1 MTQPIGILGGSFDP
15 VHNGHLHLATTFLKE
30 LDLAE
35 LHFIPLNNPAHR
47 PAPLAT
53 SEQRLEM
60 LKLAVENHALLKV
73 DDCELRGDEISYTI
87 NTLKLLRKN
96 IGDTPLCML
105 IGMDNFKTLNSW
117 HQWQSL
123 LDYAHIVIAN
133 RPGSNGQKDH
143 DKMNNEMQEFIDGHM
158 TKSVT
163 DLHQQP
169 AGCIIKLDIP
179 MLDISSTQIRNIF
192 QSGSMSKLKSEPL
205 LPDKV
210 LDFIQIHHLYNN

>member
-35 LHFIPLNNPAHR
+35 LRFVPLNNPAHR
-47 PAPLAT
+47 TAPLAS

-73 DDCELRGDEISYTI
+73 DDCELQRDEVSYTVD
-87 NTLKLLRKN
+87 TLKLVRNN

-105 IGMDNFKTLNSW
+105 IGIDNFRTLNSW
-117 HQWQSL
+117 HQWRSL
-123 LDYAHIVIAN
+123 LDYTHIVIAN
-133 RPGSNGQKDH
+133 RPGNNDQRNH
-143 DKMNNEMQEFIDGHM
+143 DKMDNEMQEFMNNSI
-158 TKSVT
+158 TTSAE

-169 AGCIIKLDIP
+169 AGCIIKLGIP
-179 MLDISSTQIRNIF
+179 MLDISSTQIRNDF
-192 QSGSMSKLKSEPL
+192 QSDSKSNMKSESL

-210 LDFIQIHHLYNN
+210 LDFIQTHLLYKN

>member
-1 MTQPIGILGGSFDP
+1 MTQPIGILGGAFDP

-35 LHFIPLNNPAHR
+35 LRFIPLNNPAHR
-47 PAPLAT
+47 TAPLA
-53 SEQRLEM
+53 SSAQRLEM
-60 LKLAVENHALLKV
+60 LKLAVENHVHLKV
-73 DDCELRGDEISYTI
+73 DDCELQRDEVSYTI

-105 IGMDNFKTLNSW
+105 VGLENFKTLNSW
-117 HQWQSL
+117 HQWRSL

-133 RPGSNGQKDH
+133 RPGSDAKKNK
-143 DKMNNEMQEFIDGHM
+143 DKMNDEIQGFMNKFI
-158 TKSVT
+158 TTSVV
-163 DLHQQP
+163 DLHRQS

-179 MLDISSTQIRNIF
+179 MLDISSTQIRNNF
-192 QSGSMSKLKSEPL
+192 QSSLKSESL

-210 LDFIQIHHLYNN
+210 LDFIQTHHLYNN

>member
-35 LHFIPLNNPAHR
+35 LRFIPLSNPAHR
-47 PAPLAT
+47 PASLAS

-60 LKLAVENHALLKV
+60 LKLAIENYALLKV
-73 DDCELRGDEISYTI
+73 DDYELQRNEISYTI
-87 NTLKLLRKN
+87 NTLKHLRKN

-105 IGMDNFKTLNSW
+105 IGIDNFKTLNSW

-133 RPGSNGQKDH
+133 RPENGAQGGN
-143 DKMNNEMQEFIDGHM
+143 DKMDDEMQEFM
-158 TKSVT
+158 NNFVTTSVE
-163 DLHQQP
+163 DLHLQS

-179 MLDISSTQIRNIF
+179 MLDVSSTQIRNNF
-192 QSGSMSKLKSEPL
+192 QSGLMSNLKSESL

-210 LDFIQIHHLYNN
+210 LDFIQAHQLYKH